1 MNRKKITVCLFT
13 VLCFLGAY
21 LCAPA
26 SVSANL
32 SLQDFTEKLSLKGDL
47 RVRYEYKEKDVS
59 NEDPTDRMRQR
70 FRLGMKFATTENW
83 TIAAGLATGGSDS
96 TSTNDTW
103 SDGAFFETG
112 DIRLDYAYSEHN
124 LNNFTFIAGQQ
135 KNPFQTTWALWDGD
149 VRPAGFT
156 GMMDLKPIFI
166 TAGWYDVYY
175 ADKDMAQME
184 AIQVGA
190 NLDMATAALAFY
202 NFHNDAKEIMSANLG
217 DFNVD
222 NLDADY
228 NWQII
233 DFYLAADI
241 KTDAAK
247 ISPHLQVFYNMGAE
261 GEEGQSIQGGD
272 LDPEEE
278 NIGYLVGVSASI
290 AKFKIGVDYASI
302 GADACVPLLKDS
314 DWGDAL
320 DSTDVEGFKIGVG
333 YKLTKH
339 CELAATAY
347 LYEAKERDIDQ
358 DPKTYHVDLKYKF

>member
-1 MNRKKITVCLFT
+1 
-13 VLCFLGAY
+13 
-21 LCAPA
+21 
-26 SVSANL
+26 
-32 SLQDFTEKLSLKGDL
+32 
-47 RVRYEYKEKDVS
+47 
-59 NEDPTDRMRQR
+59 
-70 FRLGMKFATTENW
+70 
-83 TIAAGLATGGSDS
+83 
-96 TSTNDTW
+96 
-103 SDGAFFETG
+103 
-112 DIRLDYAYSEHN
+112 
-124 LNNFTFIAGQQ
+124 
-135 KNPFQTTWALWDGD
+135 
-149 VRPAGFT
+149 
-156 GMMDLKPIFI
+156 
-166 TAGWYDVYY
+166 
-175 ADKDMAQME
+175 
-184 AIQVGA
+184 
-190 NLDMATAALAFY
+190 
-202 NFHNDAKEIMSANLG
+202 MSANLE

-272 LDPEEE
+272 LDPEE
-278 NIGYLVGVSASI
+278 NMGYLVGVSASI

-302 GADACVPLLKDS
+302 ADACVPLLKDS
-314 DWGDAL
+314 TKDAL

-358 DPKTYHVDLKYKF
+358 IPKRIMT